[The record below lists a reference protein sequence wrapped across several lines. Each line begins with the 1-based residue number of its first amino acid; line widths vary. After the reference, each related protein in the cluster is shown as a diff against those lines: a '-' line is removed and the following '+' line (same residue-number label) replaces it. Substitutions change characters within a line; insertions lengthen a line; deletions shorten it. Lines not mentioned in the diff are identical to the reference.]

1 VVLRTISG
9 ANVAIILAGVFALL
23 HRRAVDRGMQAAGWV
38 LRHGRIIG
46 SPVAKSLRFMSR

>member
-1 VVLRTISG
+1 MVLRTISG